1 MKTKYLSRL
10 EAALWSAGRVSLYA
24 SSSYLT
30 GTIATRALTG
40 GSQTPDLETLK
51 GWGIGAMFA
60 GGTALIAFVKNMT
73 KPRSQ
78 VIEG

>member
-1 MKTKYLSRL
+1 MTPKYLSRL
-10 EAALWSAGRVSLYA
+10 EAALFSAGRVSLYA
-24 SSSYLT
+24 SSSYLAS
-30 GTIATRALTG
+30 TIAARAIAG

-51 GWGIGAMFA
+51 GWGLGALFA

-78 VIEG
+78 VIDR